1 MRCSAGDGGQYGTSG
16 PLVVVVA
23 TIVAVVVVVG
33 CAMSDVV
40 RSWNASR
47 EEERRRKRKLS

>member
-16 PLVVVVA
+16 PLVAVVA
-23 TIVAVVVVVG
+23 TIVAIVVVVG
-33 CAMSDVV
+33 AMSDVV